1 MIKFPDN
8 INEFRQI
15 ANIHKEELNNQ
26 GFLSKCSVKFLT
38 IFYRWMS
45 KDKESFVII
54 ILEENKNEVLGFI
67 FCVEKAKRYY
77 KKFFYHNFIKILFL
91 PKDIFNILK
100 SFKKKRINLNIYK
113 AELTQIAIKNS
124 FQGKGFAK
132 KLIQEAEKEF
142 IKRGIKEYY
151 LQVDKDN
158 LKAINLY
165 KNKGFKEITHQEENS
180 FEKIIMNKR
189 IVFEEIN
196 NMKKE

>member
-8 INEFRQI
+8 INEFKQI

-38 IFYRWMS
+38 IFYTWMS

-67 FCVEKAKRYY
+67 FCVENAKRYY

-100 SFKKKRINLNIYK
+100 SFKKKRINLNIYR

-132 KLIQEAEKEF
+132 ILIQEAEKEF

-165 KNKGFKEITHQEENS
+165 KDKGFKEITHKEENS

-196 NMKKE
+196 NMKK